1 MAPHLLDQI
10 DEPGDLRE
18 LTHEEL
24 AQVAQDARDT
34 IISVITERGG
44 HLASN
49 LGVVEL
55 TLALHRIFDSPT
67 DRIVWDTTNQLYTH
81 KLVTGRRDEFKDIRL
96 EGGLSGFGE
105 PSESL
110 HDTLAAGHAGTGLSI
125 ALGIAEGA
133 ENRKL
138 DSWTIAVVG
147 DGAMTS
153 GSSFEALNNIVHL
166 NPEKLIVILNDNGMS
181 ISENIGFLTNWRK
194 RLITH
199 PEYQSMIERMKALS
213 KRMPTGELMYGLVKR
228 FNTALAGFIVPT
240 MFWTEMGFQYLGPID
255 GHDFKQ
261 LEQTLKQAR
270 TPTGLVPLVHVVT
283 HKGHGYEPAED
294 DPVRF
299 HQPSSPLGDASG
311 APTYSSVFAQTITR
325 IMQEDESVVGIS
337 AAMLEGTGLV
347 GVQREFPERVFDVG
361 IAEQHAV
368 SMAAGMASA
377 GLNPFVSIYST
388 FLQRAFDQI
397 VHDVCLQN
405 LPVTLI
411 ADRAGIVGE
420 DGKTHHGA
428 FDITYLRCL
437 PNAVVAAPSN
447 ENELQHLVYTSYKHR
462 GPFAIRIARGAAVG
476 VPLDSDLKEL
486 PLGKGY
492 VVREGR
498 DVVIFGLGKAN
509 NAAEEAAEILAEYG
523 IDCGVVNPV
532 FVKPLDIELLLEH
545 RSQRPPDC
553 HGGRERDSRRVRL
566 GGAGS
571 ARRCWRERRSGPP
584 YRYAGLLHRARHC
597 CRPATTAATGRTGHC
612 RKSAEHILP
621 ERYEEISRQR
631 SRPGSGSG
639 GVAGSDVPA
648 TKRGSTVG
656 TFSWPLR
663 ISSMDGRETR
673 DVEAT
678 VDTGAAYTTLPGSL
692 LREIGVTPMGKRRF
706 LLADGRRIELD
717 YGESPCIRRRRERG
731 DSGGLWRRR
740 CPSPA
745 GSLHPGGSG
754 PSCGPSGATTG
765 PDAPHYVLGEALS
778 RQESRLVSLL
788 GRHKGSAHTWPA
800 ISKPLKQTEPSQ
812 PDAVPD

>member
-1 MAPHLLDQI
+1 MAPRLLDQI

-24 AQVAQDARDT
+24 AQVAQEARDI

-133 ENRKL
+133 AVGAVREPPL
-138 DSWTIAVVG
+138 PWTIAVVG
-147 DGAMTS
+147 DGALTS

-261 LEQTLKQAR
+261 IEQTLKQAR

-377 GLNPFVSIYST
+377 GLKPFVSIYST

-498 DVVIFGLGKAN
+498 DVAIFGLGKAN
-509 NAAEEAAEILAEYG
+509 NAAEAAAEMLAEYG

-532 FVKPLDIELLLEH
+532 FVKPLDIELLLDTV
-545 RSQRPPDC
+545 RSVPRIVTVEENVIA
-553 HGGRERDSRRVRL
+553 GGF
-566 GGAGS
+566 GS
-571 ARRCWRERRSGPP
+571 AVLEALAD
-584 YRYAGLLHRARHC
+584 AGVNDVAVHRIGMPDFFIEHG
-597 CRPATTAATGRTGHC
+597 TAADQ
-612 RKSAEHILP
+612 
-621 ERYEEISRQR
+621 RQR
-631 SRPGSGSG
+631 LQLDAQGIVERVLSAFFPNATKKSRASAVDQ
-639 GVAGSDVPA
+639 GVAA
-648 TKRGSTVG
+648 
-656 TFSWPLR
+656 
-663 ISSMDGRETR
+663 
-673 DVEAT
+673 
-678 VDTGAAYTTLPGSL
+678 GA
-692 LREIGVTPMGKRRF
+692 
-706 LLADGRRIELD
+706 
-717 YGESPCIRRRRERG
+717 
-731 DSGGLWRRR
+731 
-740 CPSPA
+740 
-745 GSLHPGGSG
+745 
-754 PSCGPSGATTG
+754 
-765 PDAPHYVLGEALS
+765 
-778 RQESRLVSLL
+778 
-788 GRHKGSAHTWPA
+788 
-800 ISKPLKQTEPSQ
+800 
-812 PDAVPD
+812 